1 MDWNDVQYF
10 LEVARARTLTAAARR
25 LQVEHSTVSRRIERL
40 ERSVGAALFDRR
52 RDGYVLSEAG
62 QALLPRA
69 EAMESAWLEAR
80 EEVGDGHIAVTGSVR
95 LGAPEVF
102 ATRVIVPRLE
112 RLLERHPD
120 LALELLLLPQ
130 LPSLAAR
137 EADLLVTLDPPKGGR
152 YVVTRLVDIRYYLY
166 AAPAYLEQH
175 GPVCS
180 VDALAGHRFVDY
192 VQEYLLSDAL
202 RYLDELVGAP
212 RRVVSSTGML
222 AQYEAIAAGLGI
234 GMLTTYALPPGSP
247 LVRVLPEAVAVRRT
261 LWLAAPID
269 LLRLRRVRAVWDYLR
284 ELAEMEHGKL

>member
-1 MDWNDVQYF
+1 MDWNDLQYF
-10 LEVARARTLTAAARR
+10 LELARARTLTAAARR
-25 LQVEHSTVSRRIERL
+25 LHVEHSTVSRRIERL

-52 RDGYVLSEAG
+52 RDGYALSEAG

-80 EEVGDGHIAVTGSVR
+80 EEVGGGHVAVTGTVR
-95 LGAPEVF
+95 LGVPEVF

-112 RLLERHPD
+112 QLLERHPE

-152 YVVTRLVDIRYYLY
+152 YVVTRLTDIRYYLY
-166 AAPAYLEQH
+166 AAPAYLERH
-175 GPVCS
+175 GPVRS

-192 VQEYLLSDAL
+192 VPEYLLSDAL
-202 RYLDELVGAP
+202 RYLDELVGEP

-247 LVRVLPEAVAVRRT
+247 LLRVLPETVAVRRT

-269 LLRLRRVRAVWDYLR
+269 LLRLSRVRAVWDFLR
-284 ELAEMEHGKL
+284 EVVDTGPGEA